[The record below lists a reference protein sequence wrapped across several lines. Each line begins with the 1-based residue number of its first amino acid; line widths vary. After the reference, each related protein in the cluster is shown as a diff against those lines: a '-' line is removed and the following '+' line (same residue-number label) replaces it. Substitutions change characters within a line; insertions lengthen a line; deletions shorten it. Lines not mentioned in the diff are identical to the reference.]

1 MAVVGLDTRFHYVLA
16 GWEGSATNSRVL
28 YGALDHEIDPFVVP
42 EGKYYLADGG
52 YPNIQGLLTPYRGH
66 RYHMSEFSTR
76 GARSPRTS
84 EELFNHRHSSLRN
97 TVERTFGMLKG
108 RFPILKMQVQYPFQK
123 QAQIVLATCVLH
135 NFIIEH
141 NPNAQQ
147 FEDEDAPSND
157 NSVVSEPEFASQ
169 THQRGSNNALRA
181 AISSQMFTNY
191 QLNSKTTKMMPRQKY
206 YVVFE
211 GRERCIYDS
220 WERCQPLV
228 YRYKGAVKSF
238 DSLEV
243 AENHMYEYLQ
253 KKYGVQVS
261 RPPLIEDVT
270 AKQDIEDTKFEER
283 KCSRKCWITCFVITC
298 FFCWICTH

>member
-16 GWEGSATNSRVL
+16 GWKGSATDSRVL
-28 YGALDHEIDPFVVP
+28 YSALDHETDPFVVP
-42 EGKYYLADGG
+42 E
-52 YPNIQGLLTPYRGH
+52 GH
-66 RYHMSEFSTR
+66 RYHMSEFNTR
-76 GARSPRTS
+76 GARSPRTE

-97 TVERTFGMLKG
+97 TVERTFGMLKS
-108 RFPILKMQVQYPFQK
+108 RFPILKMQVQYPFEK

-191 QLNSKTTKMMPRQKY
+191 QLNSKFVY
-206 YVVFE
+206 
-211 GRERCIYDS
+211 ER
-220 WERCQPLV
+220 
-228 YRYKGAVKSF
+228 
-238 DSLEV
+238 
-243 AENHMYEYLQ
+243 
-253 KKYGVQVS
+253 
-261 RPPLIEDVT
+261 
-270 AKQDIEDTKFEER
+270 
-283 KCSRKCWITCFVITC
+283 
-298 FFCWICTH
+298 